1 MKRTY
6 LVVCVLLASSAIAQS
21 PGSVLGNLSAPRDT
35 PIPFTELRMNTLLE
49 EPLKLSGQ
57 LIYASDGSLSKLILE
72 PVRETVTISASMVR
86 IERNGKIR
94 EVPMRKVRELAQL
107 YSGLRAL
114 LDGDLATLKDLFEI
128 SDRIDNDNWEVEL
141 VPLSKDFKKFAS
153 SLRVSGTGSQ
163 LNEIRIT
170 NSAQEWQ
177 LMQLAHPGP

>member
-1 MKRTY
+1 
-6 LVVCVLLASSAIAQS
+6 
-21 PGSVLGNLSAPRDT
+21 
-35 PIPFTELRMNTLLE
+35 
-49 EPLKLSGQ
+49 
-57 LIYASDGSLSKLILE
+57 
-72 PVRETVTISASMVR
+72 
-86 IERNGKIR
+86 
-94 EVPMRKVRELAQL
+94 MRKVRELAQL

-153 SLRVSGTGSQ
+153 SHRVSGTGSQ